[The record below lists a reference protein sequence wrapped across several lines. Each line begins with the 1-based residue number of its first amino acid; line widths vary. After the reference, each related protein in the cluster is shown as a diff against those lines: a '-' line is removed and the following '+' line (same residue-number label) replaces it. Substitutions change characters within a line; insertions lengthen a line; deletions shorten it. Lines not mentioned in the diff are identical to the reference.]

1 VSDIRETFL
10 SYFDR
15 KGHHIHASS
24 PLIPEGDP
32 TLLFT
37 AAGMVPFKPYF
48 LGVKKGTDRATSCQ
62 KCFRTSDID
71 RVGATIRHLTFFEML
86 GNFSFGDY
94 FKQDAVHFAWDFL
107 TNVAGLDPQRLY
119 PTVFQDDAEAE
130 DAWKKAGAVHP
141 AARLGAETN
150 FWAMGPTGPCGP
162 CSEIY
167 YDLGPEFGAGSDDVV
182 GGEGDRYI
190 ELWNLVFMQSDRQ
203 PDGSLKPLP
212 ARNIDTGMGL
222 ERITMVLEG
231 KPSPFRTALFEP
243 IRAAALGR
251 LDVPEGANPD
261 VETAA
266 RIISDH
272 TRAAVMLAAEGII
285 PSNVERGYVLR
296 RLIRRAARYGRLLGA
311 KEPFLHALVGPA
323 LEIFQKAYPEL
334 KDARSQIQDTL
345 RAEEERFLDTLE
357 KGERTLRELLDAK
370 PRVLAGPDAFKLYDT
385 YGFPLELTREICSR
399 SGVSVDEEGFKSSQ
413 TSAVETAR
421 AGWKGSGEALKSDY
435 ESIAQENPGMRSE
448 FVGHRKLSTD
458 TQVAW
463 VIRIRAVSGGE
474 AKDSGAGQSL
484 EPGDEGEIILTRT
497 PFYPEGGG
505 QVGDTGVLVDEVTE
519 KLLAVVRDTQRPH
532 PDLIVHR
539 VTAHKVIRPHMRLR
553 AEVDAHRRQTTACHH
568 TATHLLNAA
577 LRAVLGPSVR
587 QAGSWVSPDHLRFDF
602 THPKAL
608 SPEQLAEVEKRVN
621 QAIRDDLPVA
631 TQELPAAETERLK
644 PVTLLGEKYGDKP
657 RFVLIGRKGFSDPLD
672 RHSLELCGGTH
683 VGSTSEVQSFRIVK
697 EGSVAAGIRRIEAVA
712 GAAIENLRQAEEVK
726 LREQLT
732 EAIKRYIIITSK
744 IQSVSGKPFRDVVR
758 GIPDPETAP
767 IDELRRALDRMNE
780 LEKKLRAQLDGMK
793 RESLFQQAKMGQVV
807 LEVRG
812 VKLSVQRFEQ
822 AEVQTL
828 RSLADQVKRDMGTG
842 IVFLGSEDEGRL
854 SFVVGVTKD
863 LVEKGFD
870 ASAIARAVAQLQNG
884 KAGGRKDFAQ
894 GGGPDANWE
903 SLVNRV
909 KELVSSTGD

>member
-1 VSDIRETFL
+1 MTDLREIFL
-10 SYFDR
+10 GYFDR
-15 KGHHIHASS
+15 KGHHTHASS

-48 LGVKKGTDRATSCQ
+48 LGVKKGTYRAASCQ

-107 TNVAGLDPQRLY
+107 TGVVGLDPQRLY
-119 PTVFQDDAEAE
+119 PTVFQDDTEAE
-130 DAWKKAGAVHP
+130 QAWQKTGAVHP
-141 AARLGAETN
+141 AKRLGADTN

-167 YDLGPEFGAGSDDVV
+167 YDLGPEFGAGPGNVV

-212 ARNIDTGMGL
+212 AKNIDTGMGL
-222 ERITMVLEG
+222 ERITMVIEG

-251 LDVPEGANPD
+251 LDVQEGADPE
-261 VETAA
+261 VEMAA

-296 RLIRRAARYGRLLGA
+296 RLIRRAARYGRLLVTKG
-311 KEPFLHALVGPA
+311 PFLHALVEPA
-323 LEIFQKAYPEL
+323 LGIFEKAYPDL
-334 KDARSQIQDTL
+334 KDATSQIQDTL

-370 PRVLAGPDAFKLYDT
+370 PKALSGQDAFKLYDT

-399 SGVSVDEEGFKSSQ
+399 SGAAVDEEGFKAAQ
-413 TSAVETAR
+413 ASAVETAR
-421 AGWKGSGEALKSDY
+421 AGWKGSGEALSSDY
-435 ESIAQENPGMRSE
+435 ERIAQENPGMRSE
-448 FVGHRKLSTD
+448 FVGYRKLVTD

-463 VIRIRAVSGGE
+463 ILRIRGD
-474 AKDSGAGQSL
+474 AKESGAGQYL
-484 EPGDEGEIILTRT
+484 EPGDEGEIILKRT

-532 PDLIVHR
+532 PNLIVHR
-539 VTAHKVIRPHMRLR
+539 ITAHKVIRPHMRLR
-553 AEVDAHRRQTTACHH
+553 AEVDAHRRQTTSCHH

-577 LRAVLGPSVR
+577 LREVLGPSVR

-608 SPEQLAEVEKRVN
+608 SAEQLAEVEKRVN
-621 QAIRDDLPVA
+621 QSIRDNLPIA
-631 TQELPAAETERLK
+631 AQELPASETERLR

-657 RFVLIGRKGFSDPLD
+657 RFVLIGIKGFTDPLD

-683 VGSTSEVQSFRIVK
+683 VESTSEVQSFRILK

-712 GAAIENLRQAEEVK
+712 GAAIENLRQAEESK

-767 IDELRRALDRMNE
+767 IDEICRAVERMNE
-780 LEKKLRAQLDGMK
+780 LEKKLRAQLDGLK
-793 RESLFQQAKMGQVV
+793 RESLFQQAKIGQVV
-807 LEVRG
+807 LDVRW

-854 SFVVGVTKD
+854 SFVVGVTQD

-870 ASAIARAVAQLQNG
+870 ASAIARAVAQAQNG
-884 KAGGRKDFAQ
+884 NAGGRKDFAQ

-909 KELVSSTGD
+909 KELVSSTGS